1 MEVLPGTKKNSSI
14 YVYVDYTY
22 IKDSRY
28 DNVFRCR
35 SRQTTKCRGSVMLDN
50 NIVHVLHEH
59 NHPKLNFVKEQI
71 AMKEEMLRLSHSTYI
86 GLKEI
91 FDSVCRG

>member
-1 MEVLPGTKKNSSI
+1 
-14 YVYVDYTY
+14 
-22 IKDSRY
+22 
-28 DNVFRCR
+28 
-35 SRQTTKCRGSVMLDN
+35 MLDN

-59 NHPKLNFVKEQI
+59 NHPKFNFVKEQI